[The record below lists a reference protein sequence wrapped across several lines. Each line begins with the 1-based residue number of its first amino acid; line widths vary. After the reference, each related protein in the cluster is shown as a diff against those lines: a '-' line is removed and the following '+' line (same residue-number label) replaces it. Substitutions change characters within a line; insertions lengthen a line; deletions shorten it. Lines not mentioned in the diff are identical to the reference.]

1 MSLKTLRTGALTV
14 TSVEYTFDA
23 NKRLTVKITTT
34 GNHKLYGNTNI
45 VLANVKNINIYNK
58 EGTLL
63 ENYFNNTF
71 SFTRTGATTLEFS
84 EIINSGM
91 PQSEAFATLENN
103 GTNITAT
110 VSNASFV
117 LSAGIYNFLLLDTA
131 DTVFSTS
138 TISIKQNNIEGY
150 GLDGVESIFDEDGAA
165 DYPSIN
171 NQDLTFRF
179 SVTVSIKNDV
189 SGTTNIPLIVS
200 LS

>member
-1 MSLKTLRTGALTV
+1 MTLTTLRTGALTL
-14 TSVEYTFDA
+14 TSIQYKFDA
-23 NKRLTVKITTT
+23 NKRLTIKITST
-34 GNHKLYGNTNI
+34 GDHKLHGNTNI
-45 VLANVKNINIYNK
+45 VLANAKSINIYNK
-58 EGTLL
+58 DGSLVSD
-63 ENYFNNTF
+63 YFNNTF
-71 SFTRTGATTLEFS
+71 SFKRTGATTLEFS

-103 GTNITAT
+103 GSSITAT
-110 VSNASFV
+110 ISNSSFI
-117 LSAGIYNFLLLDTA
+117 LSPGIYNFLLLDTA

-171 NQDLTFRF
+171 NQDLTFIF